1 MKKEYCVN
9 VIYNNDEIL
18 RAIDYYPF
26 AKLAIKSFTI
36 PSWETVESFLP
47 DKISEAQKQSVH
59 HRYDVV
65 HQMFQECQ
73 EMGINCCDLVE
84 YIGNYPTNYPF
95 PNGQKKDPKLEQLLQ
110 EYDMMPTYYTWDDIE
125 GLQIN
130 GDDIARIS
138 STLDRSIKALVEV
151 NTKAND
157 VFGYQYPF
165 DEEEFVRTIRSR
177 IAFPQS
183 VYQERGKSF
192 RKECQ
197 KMLKRGNRRE
207 F

>member
-1 MKKEYCVN
+1 MKKEYCLN

-18 RAIDYYPF
+18 KAIDYYPF
-26 AKLAIKSFTI
+26 AKLAIKSFTA
-36 PSWETVESFLP
+36 PSWGTVESFLP
-47 DKISEAQKQSVH
+47 EGISERKRETVH
-59 HRYDVV
+59 RRYDVV
-65 HQMFQECQ
+65 NQMFEECKA
-73 EMGINCCDLVE
+73 MGLNCCDLVE

-95 PNGQKKDPKLEQLLQ
+95 PNGQKIDSRLEQLLQ
-110 EYDMMPTYYTWDDIE
+110 EYDIMPTYYTWDDIE

-130 GDDIARIS
+130 GDDITRIS

-151 NTKAND
+151 NTIAND

-165 DEEEFVRTIRSR
+165 DEEEFVHTIRSQ
-177 IAFPQS
+177 ITFPQS

-192 RKECQ
+192 RGECK
-197 KMLKRGNRRE
+197 KMLEMRNRRE